1 MNFQESEKNL
11 RARKVFKI
19 YSDIILEHTGI
30 NIIEP
35 GRQKEKTEMVKIFS
49 NYSRLSLKQPY
60 DFIGYYLKRTHASII
75 NACQTY
81 NDIYETEKEFR
92 EKSEFF
98 IKKFNAAY
106 KGRIVYPNKIEL
118 LSIIKES
125 SETRCKFWLTS
136 IKQALLI
143 ESAISNIINND

>member
-1 MNFQESEKNL
+1 MDFQDSEKNL
-11 RARKVFKI
+11 RARKVFKV

-49 NYSRLSLKQPY
+49 NYCRYTLKQPY
-60 DFIGYYLKRTHASII
+60 DFIGYYLKRHHASII

-81 NDIYETEKEFR
+81 NNIYQTEKEFR

-106 KGRIVYPNKIEL
+106 QKKIVYTNKIEL

-143 ESAISNIINND
+143 ESAISNIINDD

>member
-1 MNFQESEKNL
+1 MNFKESEKNL

>member
-11 RARKVFKI
+11 RARKVFKV

-49 NYSRLSLKQPY
+49 NYSRYSLKQQY
-60 DFIGYYLKRTHASII
+60 DFIGYYLNRTHASII
-75 NACQTY
+75 NACKTY
-81 NDIYETEKEFR
+81 VNIYETELEFR
-92 EKSEFF
+92 EKAEFF
-98 IKKFNAAY
+98 NKKFDY
-106 KGRIVYPNKIEL
+106 VKKKSIEDPSRIEL

-125 SETRCKFWLTS
+125 SETRCKYWLS
-136 IKQALLI
+136 AMKQTLII
-143 ESAISNIINND
+143 ESVIKNLVNNE